1 MRKILLGIDLA
12 ICSLWTIA
20 ALGSRI
26 AWVGIPATWIVMLLI
41 MSRLLLSFTLYHRE
55 KKSWI
60 PGLLFMG
67 FTAFAV
73 SVGLDIKLSELA
85 SKVFPLLSLDFN
97 RWWYVGLTWAVATW
111 LWIVPLVV
119 FFVNIFRKGC
129 QADTLT
135 WKDVFGKLLWTN
147 KTARTFCSLQLI
159 AIGTL
164 YTGLTMNGR
173 LCLFAC
179 VVAPTLSFHLLK
191 RYYGLK
197 KGKVWVLVISM
208 LIFFFAPTYAG
219 LLRMS
224 MLSISFCMVAYVCSS
239 FYQKE
244 KKLLLSVM
252 SAIYVGI
259 LLPSLAIGN
268 NQYTCFNVGRTG
280 YYSLDTY
287 PGIFSIEDKKTG
299 KIGLRSRYGLLVKP
313 EYESIVYHTPRHWFG
328 KLELRKNGYYTLY
341 DICNNEYRKDNHIS
355 HQLQDSICHI
365 VEGHLSEYDYKP
377 DERME
382 VRLIEA
388 SNCQVRTHI
397 KALKNGSVIYDY
409 DDKEAFIPTDS
420 VSYTPG
426 TIVCDSLIRL
436 EWCQLKSLSY
446 AHNATT
452 KDSAVYTIQVTLA
465 RENMPKPK
473 EAETLVQ
480 KISCFLKKVDI
491 ISTTLPLSYNE
502 R

>member
-26 AWVGIPATWIVMLLI
+26 AWVDTPVTWIVMLLI

-67 FTAFAV
+67 LTAFAI
-73 SVGLDIKLSELA
+73 STELDIKLSELA
-85 SKVFPLLSLDFN
+85 SKVFPLLNLDFN
-97 RWWYVGLTWAVATW
+97 RWWYVGLTLAVATW

-119 FFVNIFRKGC
+119 FLVNIFCKGSLT
-129 QADTLT
+129 DTLT
-135 WKDVFGKLLWTN
+135 WKDALGKLLWTD
-147 KTARTFCSLQLI
+147 KTARTYCSLLLI
-159 AIGTL
+159 TIGTL
-164 YTGLTMNGR
+164 YAGLTMNAR
-173 LCLFAC
+173 LCLFAS
-179 VVAPTLSFHLLK
+179 VVAPTMSFHLLK
-191 RYYGLK
+191 RYYGLE
-197 KGKVWVLVISM
+197 KGKMWVLVISM
-208 LIFFFAPTYAG
+208 LIFFFAQPHAG

-224 MLSISFCMVAYVCSS
+224 MLGISFSMVAYVCSS

-244 KKLLLSVM
+244 KKLLLSVI

-268 NQYTCFNVGRTG
+268 YQYTCFNVGRTG
-280 YYSLDTY
+280 YYSLDIY

-299 KIGLRSRYGLLVKP
+299 KIGLRSRYALLVKP

-355 HQLQDSICHI
+355 HQLQDSLCQI
-365 VEGHLSEYDYKP
+365 VEEHLSEYDYKY
-377 DERME
+377 DERLE

-388 SNCQVRTHI
+388 KNSQVRTHI
-397 KALKNGSVIYDY
+397 KALKNGSVIYNY
-409 DDKEAFIPTDS
+409 DDKGAFIPTDS

-426 TIVCDSLIRL
+426 TIVCDSLVRL
-436 EWCQLKSLSY
+436 EWCMLKSLSY
-446 AHNATT
+446 THNATT
-452 KDSAVYTIQVTLA
+452 NDSAVYNIHVTLA

-473 EAETLVQ
+473 EAEMLVQ

-491 ISTTLPLSYNE
+491 ISD
-502 R
+502 RV

>member
-26 AWVGIPATWIVMLLI
+26 AWVDTPVTWIVMLLI

-67 FTAFAV
+67 LTAFAI
-73 SVGLDIKLSELA
+73 STELDIKLSELA
-85 SKVFPLLSLDFN
+85 SKVFPLLNLDFN
-97 RWWYVGLTWAVATW
+97 RWWYVGLTLAVATW

-119 FFVNIFRKGC
+119 FLVNIFCKGSLT
-129 QADTLT
+129 DTLT
-135 WKDVFGKLLWTN
+135 WKDALGKLLWTD
-147 KTARTFCSLQLI
+147 KTARTYCSLLLI
-159 AIGTL
+159 TIGTL
-164 YTGLTMNGR
+164 YAGLTMNAR
-173 LCLFAC
+173 LCLFAS
-179 VVAPTLSFHLLK
+179 VVAPTMSFHLLK
-191 RYYGLK
+191 RYYGLE
-197 KGKVWVLVISM
+197 KGKMWVLVISM
-208 LIFFFAPTYAG
+208 LIFFFAQPHAG

-224 MLSISFCMVAYVCSS
+224 MLGISFSMVAYVCSS

-244 KKLLLSVM
+244 KKLLLSVI

-259 LLPSLAIGN
+259 LLPSLAIGT

-280 YYSLDTY
+280 YYSLDIY

-299 KIGLRSRYGLLVKP
+299 KIGLRSRYALLVKP

-355 HQLQDSICHI
+355 HQLQDSICQI
-365 VEGHLSEYDYKP
+365 VEEHLSEYDYKY
-377 DERME
+377 DERLE

-388 SNCQVRTHI
+388 KNSQVRTHI
-397 KALKNGSVIYDY
+397 KALKNGSVIYNY
-409 DDKEAFIPTDS
+409 DDKGAFIPTDS

-426 TIVCDSLIRL
+426 TIVCDSLVRL
-436 EWCQLKSLSY
+436 EWCMLKSLSY
-446 AHNATT
+446 THNATT
-452 KDSAVYTIQVTLA
+452 NDSAVYNIHVTLA

-473 EAETLVQ
+473 EAEMLVQ

-491 ISTTLPLSYNE
+491 ISD
-502 R
+502 RV